1 MLTTDQI
8 EVLDR
13 WRKFVASDKAEETP
27 ELTDDEAAAA
37 ACQTMIA
44 AYCKNPTR
52 VEWSD
57 LRKTLERA
65 HGAFGLDP
73 NYADE
78 VIAALAAEAQ
88 ERKQTERLF
97 PLAAWQKDVVNGN
110 TQLGYDEWV
119 KERREGLR
127 HKRGTGMRW
136 GLVALALGAG
146 VWLLSHVASLPEG
159 LINILAGS
167 TR

>member
-1 MLTTDQI
+1 MSLTCRDCGR
-8 EVLDR
+8 VLGREKLVIGGRLACPDCQYE
-13 WRKFVASDKAEETP
+13 AEYGP
-27 ELTDDEAAAA
+27 
-37 ACQTMIA
+37 
-44 AYCKNPTR
+44 
-52 VEWSD
+52 V
-57 LRKTLERA
+57 ERA
-65 HGAFGLDP
+65 NP
-73 NYADE
+73 
-78 VIAALAAEAQ
+78 ALQLPRTMPPAPLQ
-88 ERKQTERLF
+88 EERLF

-119 KERREGLR
+119 KERRETAR
-127 HKRGTGMRW
+127 HKRGAGMRW

>member
-13 WRKFVASDKAEETP
+13 WRKFVASDEVEEAP

-73 NYADE
+73 NYADD
-78 VIAALAAEAQ
+78 VIAALAAEAE

-119 KERREGLR
+119 KERREMRSRPRMGV
-127 HKRGTGMRW
+127 RW
-136 GLVALALGAG
+136 GLLALAAGAG
-146 VWLLSHVASLPEG
+146 LWLLSHVAWLP
-159 LINILAGS
+159 
-167 TR
+167 R

>member
-8 EVLDR
+8 EVLAC
-13 WRKFVASDKAEETP
+13 WRKFVAGDDAEEAP
-27 ELTDDEAAAA
+27 DLADDEAAAV

-57 LRKTLERA
+57 LRRTLERA

-78 VIAALAAEAQ
+78 VLAALAAEAE
-88 ERKQTERLF
+88 ERERTEKLF
-97 PLAAWQKDVVNGN
+97 PLAAWQKAVANGK
-110 TQLGYDEWV
+110 TQLGYDGWV
-119 KERREGLR
+119 KDRQETTRR
-127 HKRGTGMRW
+127 KRGTRVRW

-146 VWLLSHVASLPEG
+146 VWLLSHVASWP
-159 LINILAGS
+159 
-167 TR
+167 